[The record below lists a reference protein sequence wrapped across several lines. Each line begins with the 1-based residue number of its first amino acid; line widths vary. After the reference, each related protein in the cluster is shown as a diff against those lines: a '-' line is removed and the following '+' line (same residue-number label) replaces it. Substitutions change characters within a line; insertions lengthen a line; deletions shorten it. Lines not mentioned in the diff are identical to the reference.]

1 MKTEEILQENS
12 VADVATPPET
22 PPGEVAEAPEE
33 GAAVE
38 DETAPPVEEAP
49 AETAPLPAAQT
60 PAVSEAPLPEEP
72 AAARGVPAEEV
83 ERLVAEAYR
92 RGRNESIAE
101 LMARPGMFEPA
112 AGSAPQ
118 TRPASAD
125 SGFLAN
131 RRPSIWDQ

>member
-1 MKTEEILQENS
+1 MKTEEILQENR
-12 VADVATPPET
+12 VADVATPAET
-22 PPGEVAEAPEE
+22 PPGEAAEAPEE

-38 DETAPPVEEAP
+38 EETAPPAGEVP
-49 AETAPLPAAQT
+49 AETVRLPEPGTPAA
-60 PAVSEAPLPEEP
+60 SEVPLPEEP

-101 LMARPGMFEPA
+101 LMARPGMFEAPA
-112 AGSAPQ
+112 APPKTGIS
-118 TRPASAD
+118 SAD

-131 RRPSIWDQ
+131 RRPSIWDR

>member
-1 MKTEEILQENS
+1 MKNEEILQENS
-12 VADVATPPET
+12 VADVATHPET
-22 PPGEVAEAPEE
+22 PSGEAAEASDE

-38 DETAPPVEEAP
+38 EETAPPVEEAP
-49 AETAPLPAAQT
+49 AVTETAPQ
-60 PAVSEAPLPEEP
+60 PEEP
-72 AAARGVPAEEV
+72 AAVSAVPAEEV

-101 LMARPGMFEPA
+101 LMARPGMFEAPA
-112 AGSAPQ
+112 APPKAGIS
-118 TRPASAD
+118 SAD

>member
-1 MKTEEILQENS
+1 MQENR
-12 VADVATPPET
+12 VADVATPAET
-22 PPGEVAEAPEE
+22 PPGEAAEAPEE

-38 DETAPPVEEAP
+38 EDTAPP
-49 AETAPLPAAQT
+49 AA
-60 PAVSEAPLPEEP
+60 SEVPLPEEP

-101 LMARPGMFEPA
+101 LMARPGMFESPA
-112 AGSAPQ
+112 APPKTGIS
-118 TRPASAD
+118 SAD

-131 RRPSIWDQ
+131 RRPSIWDR

>member
-22 PPGEVAEAPEE
+22 PPGEAAEAPEE

-38 DETAPPVEEAP
+38 DETAPP
-49 AETAPLPAAQT
+49 
-60 PAVSEAPLPEEP
+60 VSEAPLPEEP

-101 LMARPGMFEPA
+101 LMARPGMFEAPA
-112 AGSAPQ
+112 APPKARIS
-118 TRPASAD
+118 SAD

-131 RRPSIWDQ
+131 RRPSIWDR

>member
-1 MKTEEILQENS
+1 MKTEEILQENR
-12 VADVATPPET
+12 VADVATPAET
-22 PPGEVAEAPEE
+22 PPGEAAEAPEE

-38 DETAPPVEEAP
+38 AETAPPVSEAP
-49 AETAPLPAAQT
+49 AETAPLPAAET
-60 PAVSEAPLPEEP
+60 PSVSEAPLPEEP

-101 LMARPGMFEPA
+101 LMARPGMFEAPA
-112 AGSAPQ
+112 APPEARIS
-118 TRPASAD
+118 SAD

-131 RRPSIWDQ
+131 RRPSIWDR

>member
-1 MKTEEILQENS
+1 MQENI

-38 DETAPPVEEAP
+38 EETAPPAGEVP
-49 AETAPLPAAQT
+49 AETAPLPAAET
-60 PAVSEAPLPEEP
+60 PAVPETPLPEGP
-72 AAARGVPAEEV
+72 DAARGVPAEEV

-118 TRPASAD
+118 TRTECAD

-131 RRPSIWDQ
+131 RRPSIWDR